1 MNLRSNL
8 SYIFLFFLSLSSLYP
23 DESIDLLEIC
33 KESKCL
39 PRTWYVKEG
48 FFEEYTNKT
57 FQANAE
63 WKEIKKFPLYP
74 WEYFSSDELLKD
86 YSLLVEFD
94 LPEDLFQSL
103 RHKGIAIGGVG
114 EVFEI
119 YLNGILITKEGKVEN
134 GKILLHRALRGQVF
148 EVNQSYLQKEKNRL
162 LIHLWGRPGSNNT
175 GLYFTKGNQV
185 GLYEELK
192 KDRQERTTLIL
203 IGIYFVVA
211 FYHLF
216 LFLNRR
222 KERYN
227 LYFGLYSLLI
237 GVYILTRSNTIFES
251 GLDTLFIRRIEYSVL
266 YIDFMT
272 IFLFTEFLFYNKISK
287 TVKFLTFYHLLI
299 AVITL
304 FAPEFIFKRIL
315 SFWQITALFL
325 GVPLMVYLMYR
336 GIKDKIPS
344 AKRILIGTIL
354 LVAAALFDLVDAK
367 FLGTGISLTKYG
379 FCFYILGIAA
389 ILAKDFTEVHDKTEQ
404 LNETLEKRVEERTKE
419 LVKSFDQIKE
429 LKTGQDGDYFLTS
442 LLIES
447 LANNNAKQ
455 DLVRVEFL
463 IKQKKEFEFRGK
475 VNEIGGDICKTES
488 IYLMGRKMTVFLNA
502 DAMGKSMQGAGGVLV
517 LGAVFKSIIERTSYS
532 EMVRQMSPERW
543 LKNSFVE
550 LHKVFESFEGSMLVS
565 IVIGLVDEKSG
576 LMYFINAEHPR
587 TILFRD
593 KKAVFIGDTNLYQKL
608 GSQLTD
614 GFIRVQTFILR
625 KGDIILN
632 GSDGRD
638 DILIQNGSQKEKINT
653 DEIFILKIIEEAD
666 ASLPRILK
674 LIQRHG
680 SLIDD
685 FSMMRLEWLGE
696 EETEMLEENEIGI
709 GFLASKDDIKAYK
722 HLSRYLEFHPEDTIS
737 MQLIAECLQRL
748 ERFEESI
755 EFSERVRIREP
766 KNISNLLT
774 LIESYYCIS
783 KFNRVETLINS
794 IFRIDPRNQTVKK
807 YRD

>member
-1 MNLRSNL
+1 MKLRIL
-8 SYIFLFFLSLSSLYP
+8 ISYIFFYFSWSLSLYAKDSV
-23 DESIDLLEIC
+23 DLLEIC
-33 KESKCL
+33 KDSRCAPKVWNI
-39 PRTWYVKEG
+39 REG
-48 FFEEYTNKT
+48 FSEIYISKD
-57 FQANAE
+57 FQVDKD
-63 WKEIKKFPLYP
+63 WKEVKKFPLYP
-74 WEYFSSDELLKD
+74 WEYFSSSELLAD

-94 LPEDLFQSL
+94 LTEDLFQSL

-114 EVFEI
+114 EVFEV
-119 YLNGILITKEGKVEN
+119 YLNGVQIANEGKVEG

-148 EVNQSYLQKEKNRL
+148 EVNQSYLHKEKNRL

-175 GLYFTKGNQV
+175 GLYFTKGNEF
-185 GLYEELK
+185 GFYDDLK
-192 KDRQERTTLIL
+192 KERQERSTLIL

-227 LYFGLYSLLI
+227 LYFGIYSLLI
-237 GVYILTRSNTIFES
+237 GIYILTRTNTIFEL
-251 GLDTLFIRRIEYSVL
+251 GLDTLLIRRIEYSAL

-272 IFLFTEFLFYNKISK
+272 IFLFTEFLFYNKVSK
-287 TVKFLTFYHLLI
+287 KVKFLTFYHLLI

-304 FAPEFIFKRIL
+304 FTPEFIFKRIL
-315 SFWQITALFL
+315 SFWQVTALFF
-325 GVPLMVYLMYR
+325 GVPLMFHLMYK

-354 LVAAALFDLVDAK
+354 LCTTALFDLVDAK

-389 ILAKDFTEVHDKTEQ
+389 ILAKNFTEVHDKTEQ
-404 LNETLEKRVEERTKE
+404 LNETLEKRVEDRTKKLE
-419 LVKSFDQIKE
+419 ESFNEIKE
-429 LKTGQDGDYFLTS
+429 LKTQQDADYFLTS

-447 LANNNAKQ
+447 LASNNAKQ
-455 DLVRVEFL
+455 DSVKVEFF
-463 IKQKKEFEFRGK
+463 IKQKKEFEFRDR
-475 VNEIGGDICKTES
+475 VSEIGGDICKTES
-488 IYLMGRKMTVFLNA
+488 IYLTGRKMTVFLNA

-532 EMVRQMSPERW
+532 DMVRQMSPERW

-565 IVIGLVDEKSG
+565 IVLGLVDEKSG
-576 LMYFINAEHPR
+576 LMYFINAEHPQ

-593 KKAVFIGDTNLYQKL
+593 RKAVFIGDNNLYQKL

-614 GFIRVQTFILR
+614 GFIRVQTFVLR

-638 DILIQNGSQKEKINT
+638 DILIQDENQNEKMIG
-653 DEIFILKIIEEAD
+653 DETFILKVIERAQAEL
-666 ASLPRILK
+666 SEIFR
-674 LIQRHG
+674 LIQDRG
-680 SLIDD
+680 VVIDD
-685 FSMMRLEWLGE
+685 FSMIRLEWIGE
-696 EETEMLEENEIGI
+696 EETESLEDNEIGI
-709 GFLASKDDIKAYK
+709 GFITTKNDSMAYK

-755 EFSERVRIREP
+755 EFSERVRIRQP
-766 KNISNLLT
+766 KNISNLIT
-774 LIESYYCIS
+774 LIESYYRIS

-794 IFRIDPRNQTVKK
+794 IFRLDPRNQIVKK
-807 YRD
+807 YID